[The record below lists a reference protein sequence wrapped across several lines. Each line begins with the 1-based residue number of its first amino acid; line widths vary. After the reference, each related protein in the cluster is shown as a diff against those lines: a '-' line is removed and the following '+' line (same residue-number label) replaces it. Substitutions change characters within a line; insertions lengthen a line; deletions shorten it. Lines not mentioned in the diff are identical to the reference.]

1 MDLDAAVQTQ
11 EFGDDPRPAQLE
23 LLKSW
28 QRRDSHHPQ
37 RNAEIDLAP
46 ARAGASLPLARIGG
60 VSAPYRSYVLVS
72 RDQIARNYRAVR
84 AVVGPRVE
92 VAAVVKADAY
102 GHGALEVSR
111 VAIAEGAR
119 WLAVSSVEEGVT
131 LRRNGIDVRILVMGG
146 FLPHESEALLEFDLT
161 PAVHSLDQIA
171 QVDRLSETAGKSI
184 HYHLKIDSGMGRLG
198 TRASAGEIIQAL
210 GKAPHAHLE
219 GLMTHFASAS
229 DYTKPQT
236 GEQLAYFDAIA
247 QQLRAAGVKVPYLH
261 TSSTIAIGYGRKEG
275 WHEMVRAGHAL
286 YGYVSPA
293 RGDAPPQLLDVK
305 PALTWKAKLMAVKD
319 LPEGAL
325 VGYGGT
331 FRTPR
336 PMRIGVLGAGYADGI
351 FHRLSNRGKVIADGQ
366 ITSILGTIS
375 MDLTTIDLSHTTA
388 LAPGDDVTLLG
399 TEGEARLEAPEI
411 ARVAGTISYNIL
423 CSISSRVKRVY
434 V

>member
-1 MDLDAAVQTQ
+1 
-11 EFGDDPRPAQLE
+11 
-23 LLKSW
+23 
-28 QRRDSHHPQ
+28 
-37 RNAEIDLAP
+37 
-46 ARAGASLPLARIGG
+46 
-60 VSAPYRSYVLVS
+60 
-72 RDQIARNYRAVR
+72 
-84 AVVGPRVE
+84 VVGPRVE

-111 VAIAEGAR
+111 VVIAEGAR

-131 LRRNGIDVRILVMGG
+131 LRQNGIDARILVMGG
-146 FLPHESEALLEFDLT
+146 FLPHESEAITEFDLT
-161 PAVHSLDQIA
+161 PAVHSLEQIA
-171 QVDRLSETAGKSI
+171 HVDRLAERSPKRVC
-184 HYHLKIDSGMGRLG
+184 YHLKIDSGMGRLG
-198 TRASAGEIIQAL
+198 TRAPADEILAAL
-210 GKAPHAHLE
+210 AKAPHARME
-219 GLMTHFASAS
+219 GLMTHFASAA
-229 DYTKPQT
+229 DYTKDQT
-236 GEQLAYFDAIA
+236 EEQLAYFDAISTR
-247 QQLRAAGVKVPYLH
+247 LRQAGVTPEILH
-261 TSSTIAIGYGRKEG
+261 TSSTIAVGYGRQSG

-293 RGDAPPQLLDVK
+293 RGNAPPQLLDVK
-305 PALTWKAKLMAVKD
+305 PALTWKAKLIAVKD

-336 PMRIGVLGAGYADGI
+336 PMRIGVLGAGYADGV

-399 TEGEARLEAPEI
+399 REGDARLEAPEI

-423 CSISSRVKRVY
+423 CSISARVKRVY

>member
-1 MDLDAAVQTQ
+1 
-11 EFGDDPRPAQLE
+11 
-23 LLKSW
+23 
-28 QRRDSHHPQ
+28 
-37 RNAEIDLAP
+37 
-46 ARAGASLPLARIGG
+46 
-60 VSAPYRSYVLVS
+60 VSAPYRSYVLIS
-72 RDQIARNYRAVR
+72 RDRIARNYRAVR
-84 AVVGPRVE
+84 AVVGPHVE

-111 VAIAEGAR
+111 IVIGEGAK

-131 LRRNGIDVRILVMGG
+131 LRRHGIAARILVMGG
-146 FLPHESEALLEFDLT
+146 FLPHESPAVTEFDLT
-161 PAVHSLDQIA
+161 PAVHSLEQIA
-171 QVDRLSETAGKSI
+171 QVNRLAQTAGKKVR
-184 HYHLKIDSGMGRLG
+184 YHLKIDSGMGRMG
-198 TRASAGEIIQAL
+198 TRASAAEIAGAL
-210 GKAPHAHLE
+210 AAAPHAQLE
-219 GLMTHFASAS
+219 GLMTHFASAA
-229 DYTKPQT
+229 DYTRPQT
-236 GEQLAYFDAIA
+236 DEQLAYFDAVTA
-247 QQLRAAGVKVPYLH
+247 HLRQAGIHPGYLH
-261 TSSTIAIGYGRKEG
+261 TSSTIAVGYGRRTG
-275 WHEMVRAGHAL
+275 WHEMVRTGHAL

-293 RGDAPPQLLDVK
+293 RGEAPPQLLDVQ

-399 TEGEARLEAPEI
+399 TEGDARLEAPEI

-423 CSISSRVKRVY
+423 CSISARVKRVY